1 MAPHLPSQG
10 SILHSNRRCK
20 HVLFRLFPL
29 LAFACMCVR
38 VRVPDAL
45 AASKNLS
52 SSRERLCPFTNCY
65 LFKIWRQPQVSFC
78 ALFLSPSQGQG
89 AQIREKITWLGNPCP
104 APYFNQPPQI
114 LVKRYKIAIKIHLS
128 AQCYSPL
135 SALSLDR
142 FLVSQV
148 PSFLPPAGDNT
159 TLCPW
164 WRWIRPAPSSP
175 GRHRAAT
182 EAGTQVLTRTRQR
195 TAVWMSNAAWRA
207 LRMCDLEI
215 V

>member
-1 MAPHLPSQG
+1 MLQTRIVPSF
-10 SILHSNRRCK
+10 SLAC
-20 HVLFRLFPL
+20 FRVH
-29 LAFACMCVR
+29 VR
-38 VRVPDAL
+38 VRVCDAL

-52 SSRERLCPFTNCY
+52 SSCEGLCPFMNCY

-114 LVKRYKIAIKIHLS
+114 LLKRYKIAIKIHLS

-159 TLCPW
+159 TLCPR
-164 WRWIRPAPSSP
+164 WRWIRPAPSSA
-175 GRHRAAT
+175 GRPRAAT
-182 EAGTQVLTRTRQR
+182 WGRNPGPNTHAAENCCVDVQR
-195 TAVWMSNAAWRA
+195 GLACSQNVWSRDR
-207 LRMCDLEI
+207 LIFDPVFPQHVFGQE
-215 V
+215 VH